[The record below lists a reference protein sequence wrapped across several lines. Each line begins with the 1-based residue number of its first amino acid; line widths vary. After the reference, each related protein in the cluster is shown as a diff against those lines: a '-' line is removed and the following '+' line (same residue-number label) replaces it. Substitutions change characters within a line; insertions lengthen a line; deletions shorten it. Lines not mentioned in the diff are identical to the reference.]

1 MTHMTENEIQ
11 DRMPMFT
18 KLLYRD
24 AKVLVRDVDDKS
36 ANYLNSVLT
45 MVSTSY
51 SWCFYGM
58 LLTCIAILLSAA
70 YFCTSAMSPTAKP
83 I

>member
-1 MTHMTENEIQ
+1 
-11 DRMPMFT
+11 MPMFNN
-18 KLLYRD
+18 LLYRD
-24 AKVLVRDVDDKS
+24 AAVRDVDDKLV
-36 ANYLNSVLT
+36 NCLDSVLV
-45 MVSTSY
+45 MLSTSY
-51 SWCFYGM
+51 SYCFYGM